1 MANHSIEISIKGKW
15 TKVPAVDVDGK
26 TIIVR
31 GSWLKIA
38 GIHDEGWL
46 ETELQNPDL
55 CIKELCQKSTG
66 LPAHIF
72 SFTQKLPASDP
83 KYSYPKEWDSIAAIR
98 LTTFKDWWEKLPQE
112 TRKNVRRSQKRGVRV
127 KVAKFDD
134 ALVEGIR
141 DVNNNSSVRQG
152 ARNFY
157 FGRTLDDLR
166 KDYSAFIDRSDFICA
181 HIEDELIG
189 FLKIVYR
196 RETASILN
204 LVVKPSHSDKRPA
217 NALIAKAVEICH
229 EKGISFITYGML
241 HYGNKRSGTLLEF
254 KIRNG
259 FEEILVPR
267 YFVPLTTWGAICV
280 KAKLYRG
287 ILGILP
293 SSAITLGVRLRTKWY
308 NFSTRQAGVAQ

>member
-1 MANHSIEISIKGKW
+1 M
-15 TKVPAVDVDGK
+15 
-26 TIIVR
+26 
-31 GSWLKIA
+31 
-38 GIHDEGWL
+38 
-46 ETELQNPDL
+46 
-55 CIKELCQKSTG
+55 
-66 LPAHIF
+66 
-72 SFTQKLPASDP
+72 
-83 KYSYPKEWDSIAAIR
+83 
-98 LTTFKDWWEKLPQE
+98 
-112 TRKNVRRSQKRGVRV
+112 
-127 KVAKFDD
+127 
-134 ALVEGIR
+134 
-141 DVNNNSSVRQG
+141 
-152 ARNFY
+152 
-157 FGRTLDDLR
+157 
-166 KDYSAFIDRSDFICA
+166 
-181 HIEDELIG
+181 
-189 FLKIVYR
+189 YR

-293 SSAITLGVRLRTKWY
+293 SGAITLGVRLRTKWY
-308 NFSTRQAGVAQ
+308 NFSTRQGRCSSMTERPNRTRQTERSNPPAGSSSNSSQPTYSSLGNP